1 MKKLI
6 IFDLDG
12 TLVDSLP
19 DIAASLNDTAV
30 KLGFPPFSADDVRG
44 FVGDGVRVLIERA
57 FPSEEGIREKAL
69 ELFLNRYQAHLVDK
83 TRPFPGISEVLV
95 SLKEAGFQMGV
106 LSNKLEKLSRQV
118 VESFRELREPLSF
131 VYGGDSFREK
141 KPSFVPIREILKL
154 QHTDSAVIIGD
165 SPNDVRAGKGAG
177 ILTVAVSYGFMP
189 VPVLMKENPDIMVD
203 KPARLFDAVM
213 SLMKTE

>member
-19 DIAASLNDTAV
+19 DIAASLNDTAL
-30 KLGFPPFSADDVRG
+30 KLGLDPFSADDVRM

-57 FPSEEGIREKAL
+57 FPPESEVREKAL
-69 ELFLNRYQAHLVDK
+69 ELFLNRYRAHLVDI
-83 TRPFPGISEVLV
+83 TCPFPGISEVLV

-106 LSNKLEKLSRQV
+106 LSNKLEKLSRRV
-118 VESFRELREPLSF
+118 VESFQELREPLSF

-141 KPSFVPIREILKL
+141 KPSSVPVREILRRWNA
-154 QHTDSAVIIGD
+154 DSAIIVGD
-165 SPNDVRAGKGAG
+165 SHNDIRAGKGAG
-177 ILTVAVSYGFMP
+177 IRTIAVSYGFMP
-189 VPVLMKENPDIMVD
+189 VPVLERENPDIMVNE
-203 KPARLFDAVM
+203 PGQLFDAINA
-213 SLMKTE
+213 LMKK